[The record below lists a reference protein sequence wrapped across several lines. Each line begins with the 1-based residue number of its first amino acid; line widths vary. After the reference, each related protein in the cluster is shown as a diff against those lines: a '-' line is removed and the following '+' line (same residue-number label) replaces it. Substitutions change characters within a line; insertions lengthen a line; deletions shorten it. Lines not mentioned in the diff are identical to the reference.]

1 VSVARLVASV
11 ALTLFLAPF
20 ARAESPEASATFAL
34 VIGVNASAEPDLP
47 ALQFADDDAARYL
60 DLFRALGAR
69 TYLLSRLDENTRRLH
84 PQAAAEALAPR
95 RAELE
100 RTIAGLVRDVAQAKA
115 AKVRTVLYV
124 AYAGHGI
131 VEDATPYLTLE
142 DGRLRGG
149 ELLDAVGRIG
159 ADHSHLLV
167 DACQAYLLAFERGAG
182 GERRPL
188 PGLFALERDARTQNV
203 GFLLATS
210 SSGESHEWA
219 GLQSGVFSHEV
230 RSGLYGAADADG
242 DGRVSYAEIA
252 AFVDRANDAIEN
264 DRFRPHVLAR
274 PPRDGGALVDLRGT
288 RARELRLGGP
298 EAAAHYLLEDERG
311 VRLADFHG
319 APGTDVRLARPVVPG
334 PLYLRRV
341 SDGAERVVPPSEGP
355 VRLDALPIAPARTAE
370 RGAAHDAFGKLFA
383 LAFTAADVDAYQVRA
398 SAEVERLEGQ
408 QRREVERAATARRRR
423 IFGWSMA
430 GAALVSAAGSGAAFI
445 SAHDLA
451 SSAPPN
457 EPHRDAVARNG
468 DIDARNL
475 WGGALVGVSAA
486 LVGAAVYLLWP
497 RHEAR

>member
-1 VSVARLVASV
+1 VTAARFLASVVLVLLVAP
-11 ALTLFLAPF
+11 LAH
-20 ARAESPEASATFAL
+20 AEPPDAAATFAL
-34 VIGVNASAEPDLP
+34 VIGVNASAERDLAP
-47 ALQFADDDAARYL
+47 LQYADDDAARYL

-69 TYLLSRLDENTRRLH
+69 TYLLSRLDDNTRRLH

-95 RAELE
+95 RAELN

-124 AYAGHGI
+124 AYAGHGT

-142 DGRLRGG
+142 DGLLRGG
-149 ELLDAVGRIG
+149 DLLDAVARIG
-159 ADHSHLLV
+159 ADRSHLLV
-167 DACQAYLLAFERGAG
+167 DACQAYLLAFERGPG

-188 PGLFALERDARTQNV
+188 PGLFALERDARAQNV

-210 SSGESHEWA
+210 ASGESHEWT
-219 GLQSGVFSHEV
+219 GLQAGVFSHEV

-319 APGTDVRLARPVVPG
+319 APGADVRLVRPVAPG
-334 PLYLRRV
+334 PLYLRRL
-341 SDGAERVVPPSEGP
+341 SDGAERVVPPSDGP
-355 VRLDALPIAPARTAE
+355 VRLDALPVAPARTAA
-370 RGAAHDAFGKLFA
+370 RGAAHEAFGKLFA
-383 LAFTAADVDAYQVRA
+383 LAFAAADVDTYRA
-398 SAEVERLEGQ
+398 RETAEGERLELQ
-408 QRREVERAATARRRR
+408 QRREVEGAAAARRQR
-423 IFGWSMA
+423 ILGWSSAVAALGAAA
-430 GAALVSAAGSGAAFI
+430 GAGVALV

-457 EPHRDAVARNG
+457 ETHRDAVARNG

-475 WGGALVGVSAA
+475 WGGALLGVSAA

-497 RHEAR
+497 RHGVR